1 MHDGHAFQV
10 NFSQSLAACSNLFAI
25 LIAALPMFV
34 SDDILPGWFS
44 GSAVMLVTTIGTAVM
59 AVFAFLD
66 PLSKFLV
73 CVCVCV
79 CPCVCVTVCV
89 CPCVCACA
97 CARAREYVTE
107 FISAQH

>member
-10 NFSQSLAACSNLFAI
+10 NFAQSLAACSNLFAI
-25 LIAALPMFV
+25 LIAALPKLL
-34 SDDILPGWFS
+34 SDDLVPGWFG

-66 PLSKFLV
+66 PLFKFLV

-79 CPCVCVTVCV
+79 C
-89 CPCVCACA
+89 VCA
-97 CARAREYVTE
+97 
-107 FISAQH
+107 